1 MKTQSPDTDP
11 RAEKVLIEMI
21 RKAPVWRRLERVNDM
36 VRTCR
41 TFSMVGLRSRYP
53 QASEEAEEQRPV

>member
-21 RKAPVWRRLERVNDM
+21 RKAPVWRRLEMVNDM
-36 VRTCR
+36 VRNMPNLFNGR
-41 TFSMVGLRSRYP
+41 VKKPLPSGKWRN
-53 QASEEAEEQRPV
+53 